1 MFDKKTIRNFD
12 FPILII
18 IFFIVGYSLVAIGN
32 ATADPFTGEEQG
44 IMQIINNLN
53 LKYVKL
59 QLLWFALGLVLMG
72 ITIWID
78 YSTIGELTNY
88 IYWAN
93 VALLLIVLVLGHTAK
108 GSQAWFRLG
117 NRGFQPS
124 EIAKISIIITMA
136 KLLGSKEG
144 SITSL
149 WELMPIFFH
158 FSIPFVLILLQ
169 PDFGTAMVYI
179 VILFG
184 MLFVAGLSYKLLFG
198 FIGAGLASL
207 PLLWFFVLE
216 DFQKNRILTFFDPSR
231 DPMGAGY
238 NVLQSMIAIGSG
250 QLFGKGL
257 LKEGA
262 MSQLDFIP
270 EKHTDFIFSVTAEAL
285 GFVGAALLVVL
296 YALLIFRTLSL
307 ARKAKDK
314 FGSLIIMGV
323 LSMVMFH
330 IFENIGMSMGM
341 MPVTGIPLPFMS
353 YGGSSMFTNMISFG
367 LVLNVGLRRQKI
379 KF

>member
-149 WELMPIFFH
+149 
-158 FSIPFVLILLQ
+158 
-169 PDFGTAMVYI
+169 
-179 VILFG
+179 
-184 MLFVAGLSYKLLFG
+184 
-198 FIGAGLASL
+198 
-207 PLLWFFVLE
+207 
-216 DFQKNRILTFFDPSR
+216 
-231 DPMGAGY
+231 
-238 NVLQSMIAIGSG
+238 
-250 QLFGKGL
+250 
-257 LKEGA
+257 
-262 MSQLDFIP
+262 
-270 EKHTDFIFSVTAEAL
+270 
-285 GFVGAALLVVL
+285 
-296 YALLIFRTLSL
+296 
-307 ARKAKDK
+307 
-314 FGSLIIMGV
+314 
-323 LSMVMFH
+323 
-330 IFENIGMSMGM
+330 
-341 MPVTGIPLPFMS
+341 
-353 YGGSSMFTNMISFG
+353 
-367 LVLNVGLRRQKI
+367 
-379 KF
+379 